1 MHERCAHCSSHD
13 KQRAKKHQKER
24 TKGAK
29 SAIPSSEQTAA
40 NSGLLSRREAAAYLG
55 LSEQTLAIWKC
66 ADRYDLPVIK
76 LGRLA
81 RYRRSDLDAFLDRNT
96 WDGGKRRGDGRGR

>member
-1 MHERCAHCSSHD
+1 MHEKCAHCSSHE
-13 KQRAKKHQKER
+13 KQRAKKRK
-24 TKGAK
+24 KGAK
-29 SAIPSSEQTAA
+29 SATASSEQTVAT
-40 NSGLLSRREAAAYLG
+40 SGLLSRREAAAYLG

-81 RYRRSDLDAFLDRNT
+81 RYRRSDLDAFLERNT
-96 WDGGKRRGDGRGR
+96 WDGSKRRGDGRGR